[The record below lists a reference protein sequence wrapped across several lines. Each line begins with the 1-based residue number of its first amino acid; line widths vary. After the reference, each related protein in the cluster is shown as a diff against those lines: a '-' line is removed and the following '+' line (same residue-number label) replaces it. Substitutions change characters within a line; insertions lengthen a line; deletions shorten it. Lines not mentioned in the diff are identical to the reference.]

1 MADGSPEVPE
11 DLAKVATEKGISLAL
26 MRPPL
31 ARGFPAEAVKQQISL
46 PGATAE
52 AAEAFIS
59 EQERIRAGGEIT
71 VPEQL
76 AQRAAQHCALD
87 LSWMRVPTE
96 WGIRARVGKK
106 GLTVGAINVG
116 TYGDIPDEW
125 PYQTEMP
132 RGAYPISGVP
142 AMGYSIYEKA
152 A

>member
-11 DLAKVATEKGISLAL
+11 DLAKVATEKGISLDR
-26 MRPPL
+26 MRRAL

-71 VPEQL
+71 VPENL
-76 AQRAAQHCALD
+76 AQAAAQHDWPLD

-96 WGIRARVGKK
+96 WGIRARVTKR
-106 GLTVGAINVG
+106 GLTVGALNVG

-132 RGAYPISGVP
+132 RGA
-142 AMGYSIYEKA
+142 
-152 A
+152 